1 MDDRQRA
8 LAVAAQVKSAMKRIL
23 ILAAFACAA
32 AVVANAQQASC
43 AAAPPVAIE
52 FAPHLADST
61 KLFRGQFSPDGR
73 ELYYFKKVTP
83 GQEDYRI
90 FVSRLQNGTWSAP
103 DRLLVAGEVSELYP
117 TLSPDGRRLVFSSYQ
132 PVPGDTSS
140 HPNAHLYVAERR
152 GSGWGT
158 PVLQRTASRIGW
170 YHSGPVV
177 QPDNSV
183 HFMIT
188 SPDWRTAIS
197 MRSEW
202 NGSEYGPAT
211 TYSEAERW
219 RDWQRDRMQV
229 WGAQPTSQDSV
240 MLVFVSERK
249 PGGGIRPAD
258 IYASFRRADGW
269 TEPRP
274 LGAGVNTPEAVENF
288 AFLSSDG
295 CELLFT
301 RGFSRFYHVSLT
313 AALAAARS

>member
-1 MDDRQRA
+1 
-8 LAVAAQVKSAMKRIL
+8 MKRTL
-23 ILAAFACAA
+23 ILAAVAQAA
-32 AVVANAQQASC
+32 GAPAHAQQASC
-43 AAAPPVAIE
+43 AAAPQVTVE

-61 KLFRGQFSPDGR
+61 KLFRGQFSSDGQ

-83 GQEDYRI
+83 DQEDYRI
-90 FVSRLQNGTWSAP
+90 FVSRRQSGTWSSP
-103 DRLLVAGEVSELYP
+103 EKMLVAGEVSELYP
-117 TLSPDGRRLVFSSYQ
+117 ALSPDGGRLVFSSYQ

-152 GSGWGT
+152 GSGWSM
-158 PVLQRTASRIGW
+158 PVLQRGASRIGW

-188 SPDWRTAIS
+188 SPDWRTATS

-202 NGSEYGPAT
+202 NGSEYGPAAQ
-211 TYSEAERW
+211 YAEAERW
-219 RDWQRDRMQV
+219 RGWQRDRMKV
-229 WGAQPTSQDSV
+229 WGAQPTGQDSV

-249 PGGGIRPAD
+249 PEGGTKPAD
-258 IYASFRRADGW
+258 IYASFRRAGGW

-274 LGAGVNTPEAVENF
+274 LGAGVNTPDAVENF
-288 AFLSSDG
+288 AFFSPDG

-301 RGFSRFYHVSLT
+301 RGFSRFYHVSLA
-313 AALAAARS
+313 AALAAARL